1 MGGRWLEGD
10 YPCLGGSMA
19 KYSYSSSWRRRT
31 LPAGPA
37 TPFIVVV
44 SSRRRARDDALR
56 KDGRSSSDCGWNPFP
71 LSSCRATTTM
81 GRPPPSPPP
90 VNTEPFS

>member
-10 YPCLGGSMA
+10 YPCLGGSMT
-19 KYSYSSSWRRRT
+19 KYSYSSSWHRRT
-31 LPAGPA
+31 LPAGPS

-44 SSRRRARDDALR
+44 SSRRRAWDDALCE
-56 KDGRSSSDCGWNPFP
+56 DGHPSSDRGWNPFP
-71 LSSCRATTTM
+71 LPSCCATTMM
-81 GRPPPSPPP
+81 GHPPPSPPP